1 MTNKVDYD
9 AVVVGAG
16 FAGLPLIHH
25 LKKTGISVKVL
36 DKASEIGGTWT
47 WNRYPGAATDSEGY
61 YYCLT
66 FSKEILQEWTW
77 SERYPGWEETNRYL
91 NFVADKCDMWP
102 HIQLNTEV
110 KSAEFIKDDGL
121 WCVKTGT
128 GEETICK
135 YFISAMGMI
144 SQPVIPK
151 YNGMSNYKG
160 PCFHSSRWP
169 QEGLEYEGK
178 KVGIVGCGASTV
190 QMLPIMAQTAESV
203 TVFQRTP
210 NFVLPAMQKPMTPE
224 WEKDI
229 KDNYEEIINKV
240 CELIN
245 DISDN
250 FDDFSVGIG
259 MPGSLHPETGL
270 VQVSNTKALEGQNV
284 KNDLEKKLGYEV
296 KIANDADCLA
306 VSESIDGSG
315 MNYDSVFAVIMGTG
329 VGAGYTF
336 RNQLVVGPN
345 KLTGEWGQNPIPG
358 PMDDY
363 EKSVKR
369 HCGRVGAI
377 EVFLSGPGLENFY
390 SFITN
395 ESKTSKEIVELF
407 RNGDKVSK
415 QIMDKYFERTA
426 RSFSSIVNILDPD
439 VIVCGGGMSEIEEL
453 YEEVPKRIIPYIAS
467 NFFNT
472 PIVKSKHGSSSGV
485 RGAALLWD

>member
-1 MTNKVDYD
+1 M
-9 AVVVGAG
+9 
-16 FAGLPLIHH
+16 
-25 LKKTGISVKVL
+25 
-36 DKASEIGGTWT
+36 
-47 WNRYPGAATDSEGY
+47 
-61 YYCLT
+61 
-66 FSKEILQEWTW
+66 
-77 SERYPGWEETNRYL
+77 
-91 NFVADKCDMWP
+91 
-102 HIQLNTEV
+102 
-110 KSAEFIKDDGL
+110 
-121 WCVKTGT
+121 
-128 GEETICK
+128 
-135 YFISAMGMI
+135 
-144 SQPVIPK
+144 
-151 YNGMSNYKG
+151 
-160 PCFHSSRWP
+160 
-169 QEGLEYEGK
+169 
-178 KVGIVGCGASTV
+178 KVGIDWGGTK
-190 QMLPIMAQTAESV
+190 IEGI
-203 TVFQRTP
+203 
-210 NFVLPAMQKPMTPE
+210 VLEPTTGKELLRKRVDAP
-224 WEKDI
+224 
-229 KDNYEEIINKV
+229 KDNYVEIINKV

-395 ESKTSKEIVELF
+395 ESKTSKDIVELF

-472 PIVKSKHGSSSGV
+472 PIIKSKHGSSSGV

>member
-1 MTNKVDYD
+1 M
-9 AVVVGAG
+9 
-16 FAGLPLIHH
+16 
-25 LKKTGISVKVL
+25 
-36 DKASEIGGTWT
+36 
-47 WNRYPGAATDSEGY
+47 
-61 YYCLT
+61 
-66 FSKEILQEWTW
+66 
-77 SERYPGWEETNRYL
+77 
-91 NFVADKCDMWP
+91 
-102 HIQLNTEV
+102 
-110 KSAEFIKDDGL
+110 
-121 WCVKTGT
+121 
-128 GEETICK
+128 
-135 YFISAMGMI
+135 
-144 SQPVIPK
+144 
-151 YNGMSNYKG
+151 
-160 PCFHSSRWP
+160 
-169 QEGLEYEGK
+169 
-178 KVGIVGCGASTV
+178 KVGIDWGGTKIEGIVLEPSTGKELLRKRV
-190 QMLPIMAQTAESV
+190 DAP
-203 TVFQRTP
+203 
-210 NFVLPAMQKPMTPE
+210 
-224 WEKDI
+224 

-395 ESKTSKEIVELF
+395 ESKTSKDIVELF

-472 PIVKSKHGSSSGV
+472 PIIKSKHGSSSGV

>member
-1 MTNKVDYD
+1 M
-9 AVVVGAG
+9 
-16 FAGLPLIHH
+16 
-25 LKKTGISVKVL
+25 
-36 DKASEIGGTWT
+36 
-47 WNRYPGAATDSEGY
+47 
-61 YYCLT
+61 
-66 FSKEILQEWTW
+66 
-77 SERYPGWEETNRYL
+77 
-91 NFVADKCDMWP
+91 
-102 HIQLNTEV
+102 
-110 KSAEFIKDDGL
+110 
-121 WCVKTGT
+121 
-128 GEETICK
+128 
-135 YFISAMGMI
+135 
-144 SQPVIPK
+144 
-151 YNGMSNYKG
+151 
-160 PCFHSSRWP
+160 
-169 QEGLEYEGK
+169 
-178 KVGIVGCGASTV
+178 KVGIDWGGTKIEGIVLEPSTGKELLRKRV
-190 QMLPIMAQTAESV
+190 DAP
-203 TVFQRTP
+203 
-210 NFVLPAMQKPMTPE
+210 
-224 WEKDI
+224 
-229 KDNYEEIINKV
+229 KDNYDEIINKV

-250 FDDFSVGIG
+250 FDNFSVGIG

-395 ESKTSKEIVELF
+395 ESKTSKDIVELF

-426 RSFSSIVNILDPD
+426 RSFSSVVNILDPD
-439 VIVCGGGMSEIEEL
+439 VIVCGGGMSEIEEI

>member
-1 MTNKVDYD
+1 M
-9 AVVVGAG
+9 
-16 FAGLPLIHH
+16 
-25 LKKTGISVKVL
+25 
-36 DKASEIGGTWT
+36 
-47 WNRYPGAATDSEGY
+47 
-61 YYCLT
+61 
-66 FSKEILQEWTW
+66 
-77 SERYPGWEETNRYL
+77 
-91 NFVADKCDMWP
+91 
-102 HIQLNTEV
+102 
-110 KSAEFIKDDGL
+110 
-121 WCVKTGT
+121 
-128 GEETICK
+128 
-135 YFISAMGMI
+135 
-144 SQPVIPK
+144 
-151 YNGMSNYKG
+151 
-160 PCFHSSRWP
+160 
-169 QEGLEYEGK
+169 
-178 KVGIVGCGASTV
+178 KVGIDWGGTKIEGIVLEPSTGKELLRKRV
-190 QMLPIMAQTAESV
+190 DAP
-203 TVFQRTP
+203 
-210 NFVLPAMQKPMTPE
+210 
-224 WEKDI
+224 

-395 ESKTSKEIVELF
+395 ERKTSKEIVELF

-426 RSFSSIVNILDPD
+426 RSFSSVVNILDPD
-439 VIVCGGGMSEIEEL
+439 VIVCGGGMSEIEEI

-472 PIVKSKHGSSSGV
+472 PILKSKHGSSSGV

>member
-1 MTNKVDYD
+1 M
-9 AVVVGAG
+9 
-16 FAGLPLIHH
+16 
-25 LKKTGISVKVL
+25 
-36 DKASEIGGTWT
+36 
-47 WNRYPGAATDSEGY
+47 
-61 YYCLT
+61 
-66 FSKEILQEWTW
+66 
-77 SERYPGWEETNRYL
+77 
-91 NFVADKCDMWP
+91 
-102 HIQLNTEV
+102 
-110 KSAEFIKDDGL
+110 
-121 WCVKTGT
+121 
-128 GEETICK
+128 
-135 YFISAMGMI
+135 
-144 SQPVIPK
+144 
-151 YNGMSNYKG
+151 
-160 PCFHSSRWP
+160 
-169 QEGLEYEGK
+169 
-178 KVGIVGCGASTV
+178 KVGIDWGGTKIEGIVLESSTGKELLRKRV
-190 QMLPIMAQTAESV
+190 DAP
-203 TVFQRTP
+203 
-210 NFVLPAMQKPMTPE
+210 
-224 WEKDI
+224 
-229 KDNYEEIINKV
+229 KDNYVEIINKV

-250 FDDFSVGIG
+250 FDNFSVGIG

-336 RNQLVVGPN
+336 RNQLIVGPN

-377 EVFLSGPGLENFY
+377 EIFLSGPGLENYY

-395 ESKTSKEIVELF
+395 ANKTSKEIVELF
-407 RNGDKVSK
+407 RNGDKSANQV
-415 QIMDKYFERTA
+415 MDKYFERTA

-439 VIVCGGGMSEIEEL
+439 VIVCGGGMSEIDEL
-453 YEEVPKRIIPYIAS
+453 YEEVPHRIIPYIAS

-472 PIVKSKHGSSSGV
+472 PIIKSTHGSSSGV

>member
-1 MTNKVDYD
+1 M
-9 AVVVGAG
+9 
-16 FAGLPLIHH
+16 
-25 LKKTGISVKVL
+25 
-36 DKASEIGGTWT
+36 
-47 WNRYPGAATDSEGY
+47 
-61 YYCLT
+61 
-66 FSKEILQEWTW
+66 
-77 SERYPGWEETNRYL
+77 
-91 NFVADKCDMWP
+91 
-102 HIQLNTEV
+102 
-110 KSAEFIKDDGL
+110 
-121 WCVKTGT
+121 
-128 GEETICK
+128 
-135 YFISAMGMI
+135 
-144 SQPVIPK
+144 
-151 YNGMSNYKG
+151 
-160 PCFHSSRWP
+160 
-169 QEGLEYEGK
+169 
-178 KVGIVGCGASTV
+178 KVGIDWGGTKIEGIVLEPSTGKELLRKRV
-190 QMLPIMAQTAESV
+190 DAP
-203 TVFQRTP
+203 
-210 NFVLPAMQKPMTPE
+210 
-224 WEKDI
+224 
-229 KDNYEEIINKV
+229 KDNYVEIINKV

-377 EVFLSGPGLENFY
+377 EIFLSGPGLENFY

-395 ESKTSKEIVELF
+395 ENKTSKDIVELF
-407 RNGDKVSK
+407 RNGDKISN

-439 VIVCGGGMSEIEEL
+439 VIVCGGGMSEIDEL

-472 PIVKSKHGSSSGV
+472 PILKSKHGSSSGV

>member
-1 MTNKVDYD
+1 M
-9 AVVVGAG
+9 
-16 FAGLPLIHH
+16 
-25 LKKTGISVKVL
+25 
-36 DKASEIGGTWT
+36 
-47 WNRYPGAATDSEGY
+47 
-61 YYCLT
+61 
-66 FSKEILQEWTW
+66 
-77 SERYPGWEETNRYL
+77 
-91 NFVADKCDMWP
+91 
-102 HIQLNTEV
+102 
-110 KSAEFIKDDGL
+110 
-121 WCVKTGT
+121 
-128 GEETICK
+128 
-135 YFISAMGMI
+135 
-144 SQPVIPK
+144 
-151 YNGMSNYKG
+151 
-160 PCFHSSRWP
+160 
-169 QEGLEYEGK
+169 
-178 KVGIVGCGASTV
+178 KVGIDWGGTK
-190 QMLPIMAQTAESV
+190 IEGI
-203 TVFQRTP
+203 
-210 NFVLPAMQKPMTPE
+210 VLEPTTGKELLRKRVDAP
-224 WEKDI
+224 
-229 KDNYEEIINKV
+229 KDNYVEIINKV

-245 DISDN
+245 NISDN
-250 FDDFSVGIG
+250 FNDFSVGIG

-284 KNDLEKKLGYEV
+284 KNDLEKKLGDEV

-336 RNQLVVGPN
+336 KNQLVVGPN

-395 ESKTSKEIVELF
+395 ERKTSKEIVELF

-426 RSFSSIVNILDPD
+426 RSFSSVVNILDPD
-439 VIVCGGGMSEIEEL
+439 VIVCGGGMSEIEEI

>member
-1 MTNKVDYD
+1 M
-9 AVVVGAG
+9 
-16 FAGLPLIHH
+16 
-25 LKKTGISVKVL
+25 
-36 DKASEIGGTWT
+36 
-47 WNRYPGAATDSEGY
+47 
-61 YYCLT
+61 
-66 FSKEILQEWTW
+66 
-77 SERYPGWEETNRYL
+77 
-91 NFVADKCDMWP
+91 
-102 HIQLNTEV
+102 
-110 KSAEFIKDDGL
+110 
-121 WCVKTGT
+121 
-128 GEETICK
+128 
-135 YFISAMGMI
+135 
-144 SQPVIPK
+144 
-151 YNGMSNYKG
+151 
-160 PCFHSSRWP
+160 
-169 QEGLEYEGK
+169 
-178 KVGIVGCGASTV
+178 KVGIDWGGTK
-190 QMLPIMAQTAESV
+190 IEGI
-203 TVFQRTP
+203 
-210 NFVLPAMQKPMTPE
+210 VLEPTTGKELLRKRVDAP
-224 WEKDI
+224 
-229 KDNYEEIINKV
+229 KDNYVEIINKV

-250 FDDFSVGIG
+250 FDNFSVGIG

-336 RNQLVVGPN
+336 KNQLVVGPN

-390 SFITN
+390 SFVTN
-395 ESKTSKEIVELF
+395 ENKTSKEIVELF
-407 RNGDKVSK
+407 KNGDKTSNK
-415 QIMDKYFERTA
+415 IMDIYFERTA

-439 VIVCGGGMSEIEEL
+439 VIVCGGGMSEIDEL
-453 YEEVPKRIIPYIAS
+453 YKEVPKRIIPYIAS

-472 PIVKSKHGSSSGV
+472 PILKSKHGSSSGV